1 MKNHANH
8 GSNHA
13 TNHAINPAVIG
24 KPRQPRLNRL
34 TYMRETF
41 TRYFQINKLLLMCVS
56 AVVAVVAVVLLN
68 NQRVRKKSGV
78 VCGVVC
84 FSSGVVFKN

>member
-8 GSNHA
+8 DSNHA
-13 TNHAINPAVIG
+13 TNHATNPAVIG
-24 KPRQPRLNRL
+24 KPRQPRQNSL
-34 TYMRETF
+34 TYMRDAF
-41 TRYFQINKLLLMCVS
+41 AQCLSINKYFLLCVV

-68 NQRVRKKSGV
+68 NQIVIKKSGV

>member
-13 TNHAINPAVIG
+13 TNHATNTAIIG
-24 KPRQPRLNRL
+24 KPRQPRMNCL
-34 TYMRETF
+34 TYMRDAF
-41 TRYFQINKLLLMCVS
+41 ARCLQINKYSLICVIG
-56 AVVAVVAVVLLN
+56 VVSVVDVVLLN
-68 NQRVRKKSGV
+68 NQRVIKKSGV
-78 VCGVVC
+78 VYGVVC